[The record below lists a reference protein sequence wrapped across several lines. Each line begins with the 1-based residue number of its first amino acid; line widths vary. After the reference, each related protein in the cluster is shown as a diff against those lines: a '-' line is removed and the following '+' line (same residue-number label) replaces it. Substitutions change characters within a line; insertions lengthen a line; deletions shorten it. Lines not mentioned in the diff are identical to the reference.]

1 MSKPLG
7 FKTILSLSRNGK
19 NADYSPSR
27 SFDYAIIGFG
37 PTIHDSIV
45 DAYTMMTYYSEQIF
59 IPFPKPPLVT
69 DVLDLVVTPNERFTP
84 AADDYARN
92 NVTPGIN
99 TWFVSSY
106 LYQEIVLDDLSTS
119 SLTKSS
125 TNIAMG
131 KSYARLVAIS
141 DFFEGLVVDNLL
153 QLNGSIT
160 QNTHQI

>member
-1 MSKPLG
+1 MQRC
-7 FKTILSLSRNGK
+7 KTILTLLRDSK

-27 SFDYAIIGFG
+27 SFDYIIIGFG

-59 IPFPKPPLVT
+59 IPATKPPLVS

-84 AADDYARN
+84 AADEYARN

-106 LYQEIVLDDLSTS
+106 LYHQIVLEDLSTS
-119 SLTKSS
+119 TLTKTL
-125 TNIAMG
+125 TNIGMG
-131 KSYARLVAIS
+131 KSYARLAAIS
-141 DFFEGLVVDNLL
+141 DFFEGLVIDNFL

-160 QNTHQI
+160 QTTNQIYTD